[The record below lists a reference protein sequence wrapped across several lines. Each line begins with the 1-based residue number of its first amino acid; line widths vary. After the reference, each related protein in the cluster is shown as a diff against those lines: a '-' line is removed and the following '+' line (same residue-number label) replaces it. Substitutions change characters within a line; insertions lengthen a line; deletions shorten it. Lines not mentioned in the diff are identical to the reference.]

1 MSSQFSLRP
10 HNIAG
15 NLKQMVHQE
24 ALSRKC
30 VIEDVKKFAMVPSD
44 ICNINGMFEYAYRNL
59 I

>member
-1 MSSQFSLRP
+1 
-10 HNIAG
+10 
-15 NLKQMVHQE
+15 MVHQE